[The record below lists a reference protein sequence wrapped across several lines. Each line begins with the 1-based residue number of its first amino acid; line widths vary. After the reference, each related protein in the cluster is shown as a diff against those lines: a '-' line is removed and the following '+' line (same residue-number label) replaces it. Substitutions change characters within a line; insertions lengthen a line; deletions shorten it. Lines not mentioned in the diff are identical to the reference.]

1 MLADMAATPE
11 ITFLEAHMHFKIPPF
26 PTPFTPPAGTF
37 GVVYVASGLL
47 SGSLHLPQGFTAYRA
62 PGRIGEGVMLLVPPG
77 AVFDAVFN
85 EESMEAYRFLFSSD
99 AIGLDSSGM
108 RYVLALPEGGL
119 LRLNL
124 VHRLSAHEI
133 VLFRPVTEWIC
144 KHYYARTVPG
154 AHLRAQLLFQALFST
169 FFAIKGVFATHEG
182 DAPEQLEKLIEM
194 KGHRVKLGEMAREL
208 NHSPSW
214 LRTRFKEA
222 TGATPRTV
230 KQAQTLH
237 LAKYYIRQT
246 KLPFRQIALRLG
258 MSSASYF
265 SYYVRRH
272 LGKTPR
278 QLRAASTR
286 S

>member
-1 MLADMAATPE
+1 
-11 ITFLEAHMHFKIPPF
+11 
-26 PTPFTPPAGTF
+26 
-37 GVVYVASGLL
+37 
-47 SGSLHLPQGFTAYRA
+47 
-62 PGRIGEGVMLLVPPG
+62 
-77 AVFDAVFN
+77 
-85 EESMEAYRFLFSSD
+85 
-99 AIGLDSSGM
+99 
-108 RYVLALPEGGL
+108 
-119 LRLNL
+119 
-124 VHRLSAHEI
+124 
-133 VLFRPVTEWIC
+133 
-144 KHYYARTVPG
+144 
-154 AHLRAQLLFQALFST
+154 
-169 FFAIKGVFATHEG
+169 
-182 DAPEQLEKLIEM
+182 M

-265 SYYVRRH
+265 SYYVRHH

>member
-1 MLADMAATPE
+1 MLLDMARNPE
-11 ITFLEAHMHFKIPPF
+11 IHLLEAHMNFHIPPF
-26 PTPFTPPAGTF
+26 PTPFTPPAGAF

-47 SGSLHLPQGFTAYRA
+47 SGSLHLPQGFTVYRA

-77 AVFDAVFN
+77 ATFVSAFD
-85 EESMEAYRFLFSSD
+85 EGCMEAYQFLFSCE
-99 AIGLDSSGM
+99 AIGLDPTGL

-144 KHYYARTVPG
+144 KHYYARTIPG

-169 FFAIKGVFATHEG
+169 FFALKGVFATHEG
-182 DAPEQLEKLIEM
+182 DATEQLEKLIEM

-208 NHSPSW
+208 HHSPSW
-214 LRTRFKEA
+214 LRTRFEESI
-222 TGATPRTV
+222 GVSPRTA

-237 LAKYYIRQT
+237 LAKYYIQQT
-246 KLPFRQIALRLG
+246 KLPFGQIALRLG